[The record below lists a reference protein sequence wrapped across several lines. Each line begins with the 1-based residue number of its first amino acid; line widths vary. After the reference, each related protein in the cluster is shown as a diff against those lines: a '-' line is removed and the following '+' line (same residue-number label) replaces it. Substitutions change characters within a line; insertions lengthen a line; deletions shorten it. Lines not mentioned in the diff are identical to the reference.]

1 MSWTLAY
8 DSYEPDGEGVREA
21 LCALGNGLFV
31 TRGAFLC
38 AEDDGTHYPGTYLAG
53 GYDRAVSEV
62 AGRRIENEDL
72 VNIPNWL
79 PLTFRAADGPWMS
92 VDAAEILAFEQ
103 QLDLKKGL
111 LIRRM
116 SLRDEAGRTTRLEE
130 CRFVSMRDKHLA
142 AVRLT
147 ITPED
152 WSGDLGIRSAVDG
165 NVINTGVARY
175 RDLEGAHLDILGAG
189 TDEDEPVAWVSAR
202 MRQASL
208 DLAVA
213 ARTRVVSEN
222 TELEPVVADRIEEEL
237 VAGFELRFAAH
248 EGKSVSVE
256 KVAAIYTGRDHAVSE
271 PEIDAREALAWAPDF
286 ETLRARHALAW
297 EQLWSRCDIEIANA
311 AEGPQLK
318 LRTHIFHLLQTAS
331 PNSIDRDIG
340 VPARGWHGEAYRG
353 HIFWD
358 ELFIFPY
365 LNLRLPLLARS
376 LLLYRYRRL
385 DQARRAAI
393 EAGYRGAMFPWQ
405 SGSTGREETQHLH
418 LNPESGR
425 WLPDPTH
432 RQRHVGIAVAY
443 NVWSYFEATGD
454 REFLADYGAEVLL
467 EIARFWASIAS
478 YDAARD
484 RYDIRGVMG
493 PDEYHTAY
501 PGADAETAGGIDNN
515 AYTNIMAA
523 WVLARAFDVLDILSH
538 RRCRELRARLG
549 LEDAELERW
558 EDVSRKL
565 TVPFLDG
572 GIIAQFEGYDRLA
585 DFDWEGY
592 RQKYGDIQRLDRI
605 LEAEGDDPNRYKLS
619 KQADVLMLFYLLSTE
634 ELALIFEQLGYPFAP
649 ETIPKTVEHYLAR
662 TSHGST
668 LSWMVH
674 AWVLARSDRAASW
687 HLFLSALDADV
698 GDIQGGT
705 TKEGIHLGA
714 MAGTIDLAQRCYTGL
729 EPRARVLHFNPTLP
743 DDLTA
748 ISYGLRYRGQHLA
761 VNVDHIYLIVESRP
775 APADPI
781 TIAYRGHYRVVRPG
795 ESYRFR
801 LLKPGERA
809 RIDRQARD

>member
-8 DSYEPDGEGVREA
+8 DSYKPETEGTREA
-21 LCALGNGLFV
+21 LCALGNGVFV
-31 TRGAFLC
+31 TRGAFLD
-38 AEDDGTHYPGTYLAG
+38 AEDDGVHYPGTYLAG

-79 PLTFRAADGPWMS
+79 PLTFRAADGPWVTIDS
-92 VDAAEILAFEQ
+92 ARLLAFEQ
-103 QLDLKKGL
+103 QLDLQKGL

-116 SLRDEAGRTTRLEE
+116 TLRDEAGRTTRLDE

-152 WSGDLGIRSAVDG
+152 WSGELSIRSTVDG
-165 NVINTGVARY
+165 NIVNNGVARY
-175 RDLEGAHLDILGAG
+175 RDLEGGHLDILGAG
-189 TDEDEPVAWVSAR
+189 VDEDEPIAWVSAR
-202 MRQASL
+202 MRQAPL
-208 DLAVA
+208 DLTVA
-213 ARTRVVSEN
+213 ARTRLLADGAEI
-222 TELEPVVADRIEEEL
+222 EPAAVDRVEEEL
-237 VAGFELRFAAH
+237 VAGVEMRLEVRKG
-248 EGKSVSVE
+248 EGVGVE
-256 KVAAIYTGRDHAVSE
+256 KIAAVYTGRDHAVND
-271 PEIDAREALAWAPDF
+271 PEIDAREALAWAPNF
-286 ETLRARHALAW
+286 ETLRARHELAW
-297 EQLWSRCDIEIANA
+297 EQLWSRCDIAIANA

-331 PNSIDRDIG
+331 PNSIDRDMG

-365 LNLRLPLLARS
+365 LNLRLPLIARS

-393 EAGYRGAMFPWQ
+393 EAGFRGAMFPWQ

-418 LNPESGR
+418 LNPQSGR

-432 RQRHVGIAVAY
+432 RQRHVGIAIAY

-454 REFLADYGAEVLL
+454 RGFLADYGAEMIL

-484 RYDIRGVMG
+484 RYDIRGVRG

-501 PGADAETAGGIDNN
+501 PGADRESAGGVDNN

-523 WVLARAFDVLDILSH
+523 WVLTRAFDVLDILSH
-538 RRCRELRARLG
+538 RRCRELRATLG

-565 TVPFLDG
+565 PVHVLED
-572 GIIAQFEGYDRLA
+572 GIIA
-585 DFDWEGY
+585 
-592 RQKYGDIQRLDRI
+592 
-605 LEAEGDDPNRYKLS
+605 
-619 KQADVLMLFYLLSTE
+619 
-634 ELALIFEQLGYPFAP
+634 
-649 ETIPKTVEHYLAR
+649 IPRVIDAVTFHHP
-662 TSHGST
+662 TS
-668 LSWMVH
+668 
-674 AWVLARSDRAASW
+674 
-687 HLFLSALDADV
+687 
-698 GDIQGGT
+698 
-705 TKEGIHLGA
+705 
-714 MAGTIDLAQRCYTGL
+714 
-729 EPRARVLHFNPTLP
+729 
-743 DDLTA
+743 
-748 ISYGLRYRGQHLA
+748 
-761 VNVDHIYLIVESRP
+761 
-775 APADPI
+775 
-781 TIAYRGHYRVVRPG
+781 
-795 ESYRFR
+795 
-801 LLKPGERA
+801 
-809 RIDRQARD
+809 